1 MSLCGFGAVVCLWS
15 LLIRWAQR
23 ARCQA
28 ETPLIALFR
37 FPRPALAI
45 GPKHWRKRAEEARNV
60 ADKMNDPLAK
70 ALMLWIA
77 KDYELVAKRARRTG
91 RTSGHKK
98 KRVTHSASRRRK
110 TPFFMT
116 TTFDGGEVQYGHL
129 VGRFRGQRP

>member
-1 MSLCGFGAVVCLWS
+1 MFNPRGLPRLSRSWE
-15 LLIRWAQR
+15 RQHQR
-23 ARCQA
+23 GS
-28 ETPLIALFR
+28 EL
-37 FPRPALAI
+37 PASVAI

-110 TPFFMT
+110 IPFLMA
-116 TTFDGGEVQYGHL
+116 TTFDGGEVIPE
-129 VGRFRGQRP
+129 RG